1 MGKDSKK
8 ISVCRIAI
16 ALMGLWLA
24 GLSFAQGQPIS
35 ASQMDAKMTEK
46 IWEFIN
52 HETHA
57 PADLPLPPILFDENI
72 PKEARMVFQ
81 FPSEDAPQNTMQISI
96 GTSGTRLWRQ
106 EMFLWAL
113 GHELTHYALLMQ
125 ENEWQQKT
133 VYVNNIRHHCNM
145 EFMRITRDIVEIIW
159 EQYQSI
165 AARMRMYSEV
175 HKSCSRQPMQ

>member
-1 MGKDSKK
+1 MGKNAKS
-8 ISVCRIAI
+8 IGVYRMAI
-16 ALMGLWLA
+16 ALIGLCLT
-24 GLSFAQGQPIS
+24 GLSVAQGLPIPTS
-35 ASQMDAKMTEK
+35 PIDAKLTEK
-46 IWEFIN
+46 IWEFIKL
-52 HETHA
+52 ETHA

-96 GTSGTRLWRQ
+96 GTAGTRLWKQ

-113 GHELTHYALLMQ
+113 GHELTHYALLMR

-159 EQYQSI
+159 EQYQNV

-175 HKSCSRQPMQ
+175 YKSCNRQPFQ